1 MFTDNNNKKNETVTV
16 DISFSFLFKILIIVG
31 IGVLI
36 FYLRSVIGILFLS
49 IFLTM
54 IISPFAD
61 KMQEKR
67 GFPRWLSILVVYLLI
82 LSVVSVAVGMLIPT
96 LAKELILFSN
106 KIPDMANG
114 IISNLSP
121 GIQSAITSSLSD
133 LASKLS
139 SQTTSIVSKFGGILG
154 GLGQALIVFVISF
167 YMSIEEK
174 GIEKFIKSVTPKKH
188 TEKTIQLLKK
198 IQDKVGGWVRG
209 ELILILIIGVLS
221 YIGLIILGVNYAL
234 LLAIIAGL
242 TELIP
247 YIGPWIGAIPAILI
261 GFTQSPGK
269 AIMVAILYII
279 IQQLENALIVPKVMN
294 KSVGLH
300 PIVIIIVIIIGMN
313 WFGILGALIAVPVT
327 AMIQII
333 ASEYLE
339 FDQEVFIK
347 KRTGVSR
354 NSLGSD
360 KLTDLFY
367 KIKNKMNIK

>member
-1 MFTDNNNKKNETVTV
+1 MFIDNNNKKNETVTV
-16 DISFSFLFKILIIVG
+16 DISFSFLFKILAIVG
-31 IGVLI
+31 IGFLI
-36 FYLRSVIGILFLS
+36 FYLRSVLGILFLS

-67 GFPRWLSILVVYLLI
+67 GFPRWLSILIVYLLI
-82 LSVVSVAVGMLIPT
+82 LSIVSIAIGMLIPT
-96 LAKELILFSN
+96 LAKEIILFSN
-106 KIPDMANG
+106 KIPDMASG
-114 IISNLSP
+114 IVSSLSP
-121 GIQSAITSSLSD
+121 GIQSTITSSLSD

-139 SQTTSIVSKFGGILG
+139 SQSTSIVSKFGGILG
-154 GLGQALIVFVISF
+154 GVGQAVIIFVISF

-174 GIEKFIKSVTPKKH
+174 GIEKFVKSLTPKKH

-234 LLAIIAGL
+234 LLALIAGL

-247 YIGPWIGAIPAILI
+247 YIGPWIGAVPAILI

-269 AIMVAILYII
+269 AIMVIILYII

-300 PIVIIIVIIIGMN
+300 PIIVIIVIIIGMN

-347 KRTGVSR
+347 RRGISR
-354 NSLGSD
+354 NNLGSD

>member
-1 MFTDNNNKKNETVTV
+1 M
-16 DISFSFLFKILIIVG
+16 IIAG
-31 IGVLI
+31 IGLVL
-36 FYLRSVIGILFLS
+36 FYLRNVIGILFMS

-54 IISPFAD
+54 VISPFAD

-67 GFPRWLSILVVYLLI
+67 NIPRWASILIIYLSII
-82 LSVVSVAVGMLIPT
+82 AIVAISFGTLIPT
-96 LAKELILFSN
+96 LAKEALLFSN
-106 KIPDMANG
+106 KVPDMASG
-114 IISNLSP
+114 VISNLNPS
-121 GIQSAITSSLSD
+121 IKEAIVNALSEIG
-133 LASKLS
+133 SKLS
-139 SQTTSIVSKFGGILG
+139 SGTTSIFSGLGGILG
-154 GLGQALIVFVISF
+154 GVGQAVIVFVISF

-174 GIEKFIKSVTPKKH
+174 GIEKFVKSVTPKKH
-188 TEKTIQLLKK
+188 TEKILDLLRK

-209 ELILILIIGVLS
+209 ELILILIIGALS

-247 YIGPWIGAIPAILI
+247 YMGPWLGAIPAIIIAL
-261 GFTQSPGK
+261 TQSPGK
-269 AIMVAILYII
+269 AIMVGVLYLI

-294 KSVGLH
+294 KSVGMH
-300 PIVIIIVIIIGMN
+300 PIVVIIVIIIGMN
-313 WFGILGALIAVPVT
+313 WFGIIGALMGVPV
-327 AMIQII
+327 AAVIQII

-347 KRTGVSR
+347 RRGVS

-367 KIKNKMNIK
+367 KIKNKINGK

>member
-1 MFTDNNNKKNETVTV
+1 MFTDNNKKNEIVTV
-16 DISFSFLFKILIIVG
+16 DISFSFLFKILIVAG
-31 IGVLI
+31 IGFLI

-61 KMQEKR
+61 KMKEKR
-67 GFPRWLSILVVYLLI
+67 GFPRWVSILIVYLLI
-82 LSVVSVAVGMLIPT
+82 LTIVSVAVGMLIPT

-114 IISNLSP
+114 ILENLSP
-121 GIQSAITSSLSD
+121 SLQATITTSLSE
-133 LASKLS
+133 LATKLS
-139 SQTTSIVSKFGGILG
+139 SQSSLIISKFSGILG
-154 GLGQALIVFVISF
+154 GVGQAMIIFVISF
-167 YMSIEEK
+167 YMSIEER
-174 GIEKFIKSVTPKKH
+174 GIEKVIKSVTPKKH
-188 TEKTIQLLKK
+188 TEKTIELLIK

-269 AIMVAILYII
+269 AIMVGILYLI

-300 PIVIIIVIIIGMN
+300 PIIVIIVIIIGLE
-313 WFGILGALIAVPVT
+313 WFGIMGALIAVPVT

-347 KRTGVSR
+347 RREISR
-354 NSLGSD
+354 NALGSD

-367 KIKNKMNIK
+367 KIKNKINGK

>member
-16 DISFSFLFKILIIVG
+16 DISFRFLFKILVITG
-31 IGVLI
+31 IGFLI
-36 FYLRSVIGILFLS
+36 YYLRSVIGILFLS

-61 KMQEKR
+61 KMKEKR
-67 GFPRWLSILVVYLLI
+67 GFPRWVSILMVYLLI
-82 LSVVSVAVGMLIPT
+82 LTVVSVAVGMLIPT

-106 KIPDMANG
+106 KIPDMAKG
-114 IISNLSP
+114 IIDNLSP
-121 GIQSAITSSLSD
+121 SMQAAVTSSLSE

-139 SQTTSIVSKFGGILG
+139 SQTTSILSKFSGILG
-154 GLGQALIVFVISF
+154 GVGQAIIIAVISF

-174 GIEKFIKSVTPKKH
+174 GIEKFVKSLTPKKH
-188 TEKTIQLLKK
+188 SEKTIQLLGK

-209 ELILILIIGVLS
+209 EIILIAIIGALS
-221 YIGLIILGVNYAL
+221 YIGLTILGVNYAL

-247 YIGPWIGAIPAILI
+247 YIGPWIGAVPAIII
-261 GFTQSPGK
+261 GLTQSPGK

-300 PIVIIIVIIIGMN
+300 PIVVILVIIIGMN
-313 WFGILGALIAVPVT
+313 WFGILGALIAVPIT

-347 KRTGVSR
+347 RRDVSK

-367 KIKNKMNIK
+367 KIKNKLNIK

>member
-16 DISFSFLFKILIIVG
+16 DISFSFLFKILVIVG
-31 IGVLI
+31 IGFLI
-36 FYLRSVIGILFLS
+36 FYLRSVLGILFLS

-67 GFPRWLSILVVYLLI
+67 GFPRWLSILIVYLLI
-82 LSVVSVAVGMLIPT
+82 LSIVSVAIGMLIPT
-96 LAKELILFSN
+96 LAKEIILFSN
-106 KIPDMANG
+106 KIPDMASG
-114 IISNLSP
+114 IVSSLSP

-139 SQTTSIVSKFGGILG
+139 SQSTSIVSKFGGILG
-154 GLGQALIVFVISF
+154 GVGQAVIIFVISF

-174 GIEKFIKSVTPKKH
+174 GIEKFVKSLTPKKH

-234 LLAIIAGL
+234 LLALIAGL

-247 YIGPWIGAIPAILI
+247 YIGPWIGAVPAILI

-269 AIMVAILYII
+269 AIMVIILYII

-300 PIVIIIVIIIGMN
+300 PIIVIIVIIIGMN

-347 KRTGVSR
+347 RRGISR
-354 NSLGSD
+354 NNLGSD

>member
-1 MFTDNNNKKNETVTV
+1 MFTENNKKKETVTV
-16 DISFSFLFKILIIVG
+16 DISFNFLFKVLAITGVG
-31 IGVLI
+31 FLI
-36 FYLRSVIGILFLS
+36 FYLRSAIGILFLS
-49 IFLTM
+49 IFFTM

-61 KMQEKR
+61 KMKEKR
-67 GFPRWLSILVVYLLI
+67 GFPRWLSILLVYLLI
-82 LSVVSVAVGMLIPT
+82 LTILSIAIGMLIPT
-96 LAKELILFSN
+96 LAKELLLFSN
-106 KIPDMANG
+106 KIPDMASG
-114 IISNLSP
+114 IINNLSP
-121 GIQSAITSSLSD
+121 SLQSAVNTSLSE
-133 LASKLS
+133 LATKLS

-154 GLGQALIVFVISF
+154 GFGQAIIVFVISF
-167 YMSIEEK
+167 YMSIEER
-174 GIEKFIKSVTPKKH
+174 GVEKFIKSVTPKKH

-247 YIGPWIGAIPAILI
+247 YIGPWMGAIPAIII
-261 GFTQSPGK
+261 GFTQSPAKG
-269 AIMVAILYII
+269 IMVAVLYVI

-300 PIVIIIVIIIGMN
+300 PIIVILVIIIGME

-327 AMIQII
+327 AMLQII
-333 ASEYLE
+333 AAEYLE

-347 KRTGVSR
+347 RREVGKGA
-354 NSLGSD
+354 LGSD

-367 KIKNKMNIK
+367 KITHKMNNK

>member
-1 MFTDNNNKKNETVTV
+1 MFIDKKNKNETVTI
-16 DISFSFLFKILIIVG
+16 DISFSFLFKILIV
-31 IGVLI
+31 IGVGFLI
-36 FYLRSVIGILFLS
+36 FYLRSVLGILFLS

-61 KMQEKR
+61 KMKEKR
-67 GFPRWLSILVVYLLI
+67 GFPRWLSILIVYLLI
-82 LSVVSVAVGMLIPT
+82 ISIVSLAIGMLIPT

-106 KIPDMANG
+106 KIPDMASG
-114 IISNLSP
+114 IINNLSP
-121 GIQSAITSSLSD
+121 YLQSTITSSLSE

-139 SQTTSIVSKFGGILG
+139 SQSTSIVSKFGGILG
-154 GLGQALIVFVISF
+154 GFGQAIIVFVISF
-167 YMSIEEK
+167 YMSIEER
-174 GIEKFIKSVTPKKH
+174 GIEKIIKSVTPKKH
-188 TEKTIQLLKK
+188 IEKTVQLLRK

-209 ELILILIIGVLS
+209 ELILILIIGILS

-247 YIGPWIGAIPAILI
+247 YIGPWIGAVPAVLI

-269 AIMVAILYII
+269 AIMVGVLYII

-300 PIVIIIVIIIGMN
+300 PIIVIVVIIIGMN

-347 KRTGVSR
+347 RRDLSK
-354 NSLGSD
+354 NALGSD
-360 KLTDLFY
+360 RLTDLFY
-367 KIKNKMNIK
+367 KIKHKMNIK